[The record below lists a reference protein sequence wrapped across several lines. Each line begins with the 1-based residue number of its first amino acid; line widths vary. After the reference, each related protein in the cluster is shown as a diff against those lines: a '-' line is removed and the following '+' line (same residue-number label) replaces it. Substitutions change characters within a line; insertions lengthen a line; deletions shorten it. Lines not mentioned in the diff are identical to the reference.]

1 MRGSLLAQAASQA
14 PDRPVQEMLTD
25 FRAGN
30 LKHMPALKELLE
42 KRCAGARI
50 KALTAELGMETAFAF
65 N

>member
-1 MRGSLLAQAASQA
+1 MQWINACSGCISA
-14 PDRPVQEMLTD
+14 PVCPVQAMLTA

-50 KALTAELGMETAFAF
+50 KALTAELGLETAFAF
-65 N
+65 Q

>member
-1 MRGSLLAQAASQA
+1 MLAQAALHAPVRPAQA
-14 PDRPVQEMLTD
+14 MLTA

-50 KALTAELGMETAFAF
+50 KALTAELGVETTFAF
-65 N
+65 Q